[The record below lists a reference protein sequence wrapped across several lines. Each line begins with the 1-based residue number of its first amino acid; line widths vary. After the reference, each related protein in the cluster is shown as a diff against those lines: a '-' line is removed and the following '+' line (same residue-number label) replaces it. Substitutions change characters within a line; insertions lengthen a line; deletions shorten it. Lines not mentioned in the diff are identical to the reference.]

1 MRVVFMVACLV
12 LSVAL
17 AAQTRKTYIVRAGE
31 IPVDVL
37 PVEAV
42 YSFPHFKKGIVYMR
56 DGTTT
61 SQLLN
66 YNLALDEMHFISGK
80 KDTLAIATPEA
91 VKYIAFD
98 STSFYFDKNYFEVL
112 FKEEENKLAI
122 RQFLLQTPY
131 GKRSAFNISSSI
143 SSIDTYSNTFN
154 NGRMAKLQ
162 IAKDVEME
170 KKLIYFIGDRFNH
183 FYPADKKFFHKIF
196 PGKKVELD
204 TFLKLHH
211 VNFYNINELIE
222 LMKFCTA
229 AKTDG

>member
-1 MRVVFMVACLV
+1 MRVVFLVASLV

-31 IPVDVL
+31 IPVEVL

-42 YSFPHFKKGIVYMR
+42 YSFPHFKKGIVYLR
-56 DGTTT
+56 DGTAT

-66 YNLALDEMHFISGK
+66 YNLALDEMHFISGN

-91 VKYIAFD
+91 VKYVAFD

-112 FKEEENKLAI
+112 FNRGDHKLAI
-122 RQFLLQTPY
+122 KQFLLQTPY
-131 GKRSAFNISSSI
+131 GKRSAFDISSSI
-143 SSIDTYSNTFN
+143 SSIDTYSSTFN

-170 KKLIYFIGDRFNH
+170 KKLMYFISDRFNH
-183 FYPADKKFFHKIF
+183 FYPADKKYFYKIF
-196 PGKKVELD
+196 PNKKTELD
-204 TFLKLHH
+204 NFLKEHH
-211 VNFYNINELIE
+211 VNFRDKNELIG
-222 LMKFCTA
+222 LINFCTA
-229 AKTDG
+229 S